1 MSVMT
6 LCRAIAATVKEE
18 DEADDDDVV
27 TFNFDEGST
36 YLGAIHILRKQNSG
50 WVGITECL

>member
-18 DEADDDDVV
+18 DEADDDL
-27 TFNFDEGST
+27 DEGST
-36 YLGAIHILRKQNSG
+36 DLLDFELVVALTCPS
-50 WVGITECL
+50 L

>member
-18 DEADDDDVV
+18 DEADDDEVV
-27 TFNFDEGST
+27 TFDLDEGST
-36 YLGAIHILRKQNSG
+36 DLLDFELVVALPCPS
-50 WVGITECL
+50 L